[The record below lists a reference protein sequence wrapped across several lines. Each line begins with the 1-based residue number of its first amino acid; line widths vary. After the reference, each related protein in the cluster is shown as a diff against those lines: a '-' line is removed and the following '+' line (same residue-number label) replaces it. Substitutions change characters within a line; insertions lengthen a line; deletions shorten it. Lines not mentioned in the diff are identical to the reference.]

1 MQWPAFVWLMLLP
14 IVSSP
19 FVYIVGRLFQRTL
32 EGPAAGGGIPTTHLT
47 GRTGRH
53 WRSNP
58 VRWIS
63 FAVLLF
69 TFVPFVMAWRDLA
82 QGNVAQFS
90 YGIISLRFDGI
101 SLLLAAAVLF
111 LGILVSLFSGPYIGH
126 EGGQEKYHSLLNTMI
141 GAMIG
146 LGCASD
152 LFNLWVWFET
162 AAVASYLLVSFHS
175 RQPSKIHWKERKEE
189 SVRFD

>member
-1 MQWPAFVWLMLLP
+1 MQLPAFVWLMLLP

-32 EGPAAGGGIPTTHLT
+32 EGPDASGGIPTTRLT

-63 FAVLLF
+63 FAVLLCSI
-69 TFVPFVMAWRDLA
+69 VPFVLAWRDLA
-82 QGNVAQFS
+82 GGSVARFS

-101 SLLLAAAVLF
+101 SLLLAAAVLS
-111 LGILVSLFSGPYIGH
+111 LGVLVSLFSGPDIGH
-126 EGGQEKYHSLLNTMI
+126 EGGQEKYHALLNTMI

-162 AAVASYLLVSFHS
+162 
-175 RQPSKIHWKERKEE
+175 
-189 SVRFD
+189 